1 MNIYD
6 PADDIRYV
14 HLAGPADARSARA
27 GSTTPRTSPPSD
39 TSVSRRGPG
48 WSTAV
53 FTSEETGQELNHA
66 GSGGGTEATE
76 GWRSASTEQVARRAA
91 CAAHAHSAAGRR
103 TSARQRQTVAGVTVP
118 DTKLAREAADLV
130 RAATTD
136 LVYHHSR
143 RVYFW
148 GSLQGRNRGLSYD
161 PELLYIGGM
170 FRFEVDSADEARR
183 FLQGNGVPEDSIRRV
198 WTAIA
203 LHTTPGIPEFMEP
216 EVALV
221 TAGVEYDVLGIGYH
235 DVSDADRAEIV
246 ALHPRPD
253 FKRNILQAFTEGIAP
268 KPETT
273 FGNVKAD
280 VLQRFVC
287 GYQRANF
294 VDIIENSDWP
304 E

>member
-1 MNIYD
+1 M
-6 PADDIRYV
+6 
-14 HLAGPADARSARA
+14 
-27 GSTTPRTSPPSD
+27 
-39 TSVSRRGPG
+39 
-48 WSTAV
+48 
-53 FTSEETGQELNHA
+53 FTSGQTA
-66 GSGGGTEATE
+66 
-76 GWRSASTEQVARRAA
+76 
-91 CAAHAHSAAGRR
+91 
-103 TSARQRQTVAGVTVP
+103 AGVTVP
-118 DTKLAREAADLV
+118 DTKLARDATKLV
-130 RAATTD
+130 RESTTG

-143 RVYFW
+143 RVFW
-148 GSLQGRNRGLSYD
+148 FGSLQGRNRGLSFD
-161 PELLYIGGM
+161 PELLYIGAM
-170 FRFEVDSADEARR
+170 FHDLGLDEQFRSSGRRFEVDSAEEARR
-183 FLQGNGVPEDSIRRV
+183 FLQGHGVPEDSIRRV

-235 DVSDADRAEIV
+235 DVSDAHRAEIT

-253 FKRNILQAFTEGIAP
+253 FKRSILQAFTDGIAP

-280 VLQRFVC
+280 VLERFVP

-294 VDIIENSDWP
+294 VDIIENSNWP